1 MVAMSD
7 NVFADLVLLEKF
19 AGKIHKS
26 WRTVHRWTTL
36 PGGLPYV
43 KVGRERYIHLPTA
56 REWVMSRMRRPN
68 PDRKPRCSSKQRQSA
83 PPVRR

>member
-1 MVAMSD
+1 MSD
-7 NVFADLVLLEKF
+7 NIFADLVLLEKF
-19 AGKIHKS
+19 AGKIHRS

-56 REWVMSRMRRPN
+56 REWIMSRMRRPN
-68 PDRKPRCSSKQRQSA
+68 PDRRRRRRNHIEQPA
-83 PPVRR
+83 PLVRR

>member
-1 MVAMSD
+1 MSD
-7 NVFADLVLLEKF
+7 NIFADLVLLEKF
-19 AGKIHKS
+19 AGKIHRS

-56 REWVMSRMRRPN
+56 REWIMSRMRRPN
-68 PDRKPRCSSKQRQSA
+68 PDRRRRRRNHIEQPS
-83 PPVRR
+83 PLVRR

>member
-56 REWVMSRMRRPN
+56 REWVMSRMRRP